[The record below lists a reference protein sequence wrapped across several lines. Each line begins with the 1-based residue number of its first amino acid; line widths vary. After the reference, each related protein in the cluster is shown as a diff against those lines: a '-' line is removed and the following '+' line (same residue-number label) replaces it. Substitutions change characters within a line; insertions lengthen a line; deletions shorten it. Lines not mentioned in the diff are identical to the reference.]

1 MYASRV
7 RCLNRH
13 LSSLLP
19 ELLPSHPSILAHR
32 LPSQNCR
39 LYTHQS
45 TAQSNLF
52 IHQPFSTQAIMA
64 DDDNN
69 NNSSA
74 SANDDG
80 NNKKGN
86 KQRKASKWQ
95 ALKKKKKEQKRKKLA
110 AANGVTDTT
119 PDGKKRKFNTWNKKY
134 DEGSVTPH
142 EGSFAHPEMQKLFD
156 VKIVGEDVVS
166 EGETDVK
173 SDAEKKV
180 EDGTTES
187 SAAATEGS
195 VTEAT
200 ATTEASATSVDTD
213 KVPKRKLACLVS
225 FLGSDYSGF
234 QINSL
239 TKSLHAEIELGLYRA
254 GLISKSNFGHPNKY
268 SWSNSART
276 DKGVHAAA
284 QVCSFKGEMIYHHEI
299 DDFAKQLDAMREKVN
314 ECLPD
319 DVRIL
324 DFERVTRT
332 FCARTSRDKVRYQ
345 YMVPSFLFCSPDE
358 ARKAFAADDVGAASL
373 TDKKMTPMEASIRVQ
388 DDVSPDVIKAARAEL
403 LNYRVSQET
412 LQRLRDGLK
421 LFEGT
426 HSFHNYTRRMGADNA
441 SATRY
446 ILKFAPLEPVLVP
459 GSEDQPETQWVP
471 VQVTGQSFLLNQIR
485 KMISAA
491 VDHARGVVSTE
502 RVTQSM
508 SKDCRM
514 KVNVA
519 PAQGLFLDRSFFEL
533 YNKHKVTNAPKHG
546 NQPELEMLD
555 WVEED
560 EKEIPAAVRRIEEFK
575 NQKIIPHIV
584 REEALEGNFVKYLY
598 AQDVLYAQ
606 ELYSLIEDDKDK
618 E

>member
-1 MYASRV
+1 
-7 RCLNRH
+7 
-13 LSSLLP
+13 
-19 ELLPSHPSILAHR
+19 
-32 LPSQNCR
+32 
-39 LYTHQS
+39 
-45 TAQSNLF
+45 
-52 IHQPFSTQAIMA
+52 MA
-64 DDDNN
+64 DD
-69 NNSSA
+69 NNSNNDP
-74 SANDDG
+74 ANDG
-80 NNKKGN
+80 NKKKGS
-86 KQRKASKWQ
+86 KQKKASKWQ
-95 ALKKKKKEQKRKKLA
+95 AMKKKKKEQKRKKYA
-110 AANGVTDTT
+110 AANGETDTAT
-119 PDGKKRKFNTWNKKY
+119 NAKKPKLNMWNKKY

-142 EGSFAHPEMQKLFD
+142 EGSFAHPEMQKAFD
-156 VKIVGEDVVS
+156 VKIDVGDDFS
-166 EGETDVK
+166 KGETDVK
-173 SDAEKKV
+173 SNTQNKGENS
-180 EDGTTES
+180 TES
-187 SAAATEGS
+187 SEAATAVS
-195 VTEAT
+195 ATEAAPT
-200 ATTEASATSVDTD
+200 AEASATSTDAAAPTDTD
-213 KVPKRKLACLVS
+213 KVPKRKLAFLVS
-225 FLGSDYSGF
+225 FLGSNYSGF

-284 QVCSFKGEMIYHHEI
+284 QVCSFKGEMIFHHEI
-299 DDFAKQLDAMREKVN
+299 DDFSKQLDAMREKVN
-314 ECLPD
+314 KCLPD

-358 ARKAFAADDVGAASL
+358 TRKAFAVNDADSASPS
-373 TDKKMTPMEASIRVQ
+373 DKKLTPMEASRLVQ
-388 DDVSPDVIKAARAEL
+388 DDVSPDVLKAARAEL
-403 LNYRVSQET
+403 LKYRVSPET
-412 LQRLRDGLK
+412 LQQLRDGLQ

-426 HSFHNYTRRMGADNA
+426 HSFHNYTRRIGADNA

-459 GSEDQPETQWVP
+459 GSDDQPETQWVP

-491 VDHARGVVSTE
+491 VDHARGVVSSDL
-502 RVTQSM
+502 VTQSM

-533 YNKHKVTNAPKHG
+533 YNKHKVKNAPKHG

-560 EKEIPAAVRRIEEFK
+560 ENEMPAAGKTFYLFV
-575 NQKIIPHIV
+575 IV
-584 REEALEGNFVKYLY
+584 HQPWFVLD
-598 AQDVLYAQ
+598 AVC
-606 ELYSLIEDDKDK
+606 EVTVVC
-618 E
+618 

>member
-1 MYASRV
+1 MTDA
-7 RCLNRH
+7 
-13 LSSLLP
+13 
-19 ELLPSHPSILAHR
+19 
-32 LPSQNCR
+32 
-39 LYTHQS
+39 
-45 TAQSNLF
+45 
-52 IHQPFSTQAIMA
+52 
-64 DDDNN
+64 DNN
-69 NNSSA
+69 NNNNASA
-74 SANDDG
+74 SASTNDG

-95 ALKKKKKEQKRKKLA
+95 AMKKKKKEQKRKKFA
-110 AANGVTDTT
+110 AANGETDTT
-119 PDGKKRKFNTWNKKY
+119 TTDAKKPRLNTWNKKY

-156 VKIVGEDVVS
+156 VKLDVDDDLS
-166 EGETDVK
+166 KDKTDVK
-173 SDAEKKV
+173 SDTETKKKV
-180 EDGTTES
+180 EGSTES
-187 SAAATEGS
+187 SAAATE
-195 VTEAT
+195 AT
-200 ATTEASATSVDTD
+200 ASVETSASSSKEAAPIDTD
-213 KVPKRKLACLVS
+213 KVPKRKLAFLVS
-225 FLGSDYSGF
+225 FLGSNYSGF

-254 GLISKSNFGHPNKY
+254 GIISKSNFGHPNKY

-358 ARKAFAADDVGAASL
+358 SRKAFAVNDVDTASP
-373 TDKKMTPMEASIRVQ
+373 TDKKMTPMEASRLVQ
-388 DDVSPDVIKAARAEL
+388 DDVSPDVLKAARAEL
-403 LNYRVSQET
+403 LKYRVSAET
-412 LQRLRDGLK
+412 LQRLGDGLK

-459 GSEDQPETQWVP
+459 GSDDQPETQWVP

-508 SKDCRM
+508 RKDCRM

-533 YNKHKVTNAPKHG
+533 YNKHKVKNAPKHG

-555 WVEED
+555 WVEEE
-560 EKEIPAAVRRIEEFK
+560 EKEMPAAGKTCTLCVIDMRS
-575 NQKIIPHIV
+575 NNP
-584 REEALEGNFVKYLY
+584 G
-598 AQDVLYAQ
+598 
-606 ELYSLIEDDKDK
+606 SC
-618 E
+618 